1 MYQQKK
7 VKEIDRLIQVFSVAF
22 RQSINQSAG
31 KMV

>member
-1 MYQQKK
+1 MYQQEK
-7 VKEIDRLIQVFSVAF
+7 VREIVRLIIVFSVKF